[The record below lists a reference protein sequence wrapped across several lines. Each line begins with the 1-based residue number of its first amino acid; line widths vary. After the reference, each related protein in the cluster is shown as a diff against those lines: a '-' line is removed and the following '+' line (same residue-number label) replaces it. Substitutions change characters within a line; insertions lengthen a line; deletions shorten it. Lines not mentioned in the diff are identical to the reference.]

1 MSLSEYLNRKK
12 SSSTAAGKR
21 ESFPGTSSDVSSPS
35 QSLVTENTSSTDPVS
50 SMLVNYR
57 AASSSGACSTFT
69 TSLCSSV
76 SSSTGGALIEPV
88 SPDDGYS
95 AEDDRPVLHTIRQGM
110 PLHRQRKR
118 TGCTCIGYVIKILI
132 KPLIMHL

>member
-12 SSSTAAGKR
+12 TSFTAAGKR

-57 AASSSGACSTFT
+57 AASSSGTGSTFT
-69 TSLCSSV
+69 TLCSSV